1 MSRNMKRESIIE
13 RNELR
18 DLSLAEL
25 EFPKVL
31 QRVARYC
38 VTESAAEHIAA
49 LLPTPDISALHLDLD
64 AVQELVD
71 ILMSGEDVPLA
82 SLSDTHN
89 EFKKLG
95 VEGAF
100 LQPDELLRVK
110 DVLFTARRVE
120 AFVGGRE
127 DCDALQSITEHLYVN
142 RLLEKHIH
150 DTVDEHGAIKDT
162 ASRELGNIRRNIIN
176 TSARLRGRLQKMLK
190 KVSDESLSQD
200 EYITQREGRF
210 VLPMKAENKRSIP
223 GIIHGVSQS
232 GQTVFVEPAET
243 YELNNEL
250 SLLYSEERREIERI
264 LRVLTEELRADRVR
278 VQATQQVLVHCDSLR
293 ARALYAN
300 NIGGIKPTIVG
311 DDGEI
316 ELTSVKHPL
325 LLEKAEQEVV
335 PLSIRFDSEKLGH
348 LISGPNAGGKTV
360 ALKCIGLSVAMA
372 LSGVFPSGM
381 LVTPYRDVYT
391 SIGDHQS
398 IENDLSTF
406 SSQIARLRD
415 VLQCAGPDSLV
426 LVDEICSGT
435 DPQEGAALSVG
446 IMESLLTRRSGFV
459 VTTHQSA
466 LKSYGLTRE
475 GISNASMEFD
485 AEKLQPTYR
494 FLEGV
499 PGNSYAFY
507 LAESM
512 GISTTVMKVAREYL
526 GDSHQSLEQ
535 SIEVIQRHRQA
546 IEQEFEAA
554 RKAQR
559 MAEQAQKQYEEK
571 FSAFRI
577 KYKELMRVAREEAA
591 EVVDNANKLVENTI
605 REVREDKKPPGEIK
619 KAFDAERAS
628 LRKQASAKKKE
639 QRTEQVTYKA
649 GDAVVL
655 EGFNTVGEV
664 LSLDEDGKHAVVE
677 FDSVKFRTET
687 SQLQKSA
694 KTSKKKPRRTQEDF
708 VIGDANSRLDVRGQY
723 PQDAELEVEN
733 RIAESLMSNTHEL
746 TVVHGK
752 GTGAL
757 RKAIHSLLR
766 QHPAVQHYREGELNE
781 GGAGVTIVTL
791 R

>member
-1 MSRNMKRESIIE
+1 MSRNMDSDTTIDQHH
-13 RNELR
+13 LR
-18 DLSLAEL
+18 DVSLAEL
-25 EFPKVL
+25 ELPKVL
-31 QRVARYC
+31 QRVASYC
-38 VTESAAEHIAA
+38 VTESAAEAVA
-49 LLPTPDISALHLDLD
+49 SLLPEKNLRALQLDLD
-64 AVQELVD
+64 AIQE
-71 ILMSGEDVPLA
+71 IKDVLLADDDLPLE
-82 SLSDTHN
+82 SLSDTHH
-89 EFKKLG
+89 EFKKLNI
-95 VEGAF
+95 EGAF
-100 LQPDELLRVK
+100 LQPSELLRIK
-110 DVLFTARRVE
+110 DVLFTSRRVE
-120 AFVGGRE
+120 AFVAKHDQAE
-127 DCDALQSITEHLYVN
+127 ALHEITSHLYVN

-176 TSARLRGRLQKMLK
+176 TSSRLRGRLQKMLK
-190 KVSDESLSQD
+190 RVSEESLSQD

-264 LRVLTEELRADRVR
+264 LRVLTEELRADRVK
-278 VQATQQVLVHCDSLR
+278 VQATQQVLQHCDTLR
-293 ARALYAN
+293 ARALYAVK
-300 NIGGIKPTIVG
+300 IGGIQPRILP
-311 DDGEI
+311 DSGEI
-316 ELTSVKHPL
+316 ELVNVKHPL
-325 LLEKAEQEVV
+325 LLEKSDSDVV
-335 PLSIRFDSEKLGH
+335 PLSIRFDDEKLGH

-381 LVTPYRDVYT
+381 LITPFKDVYT

-415 VLQCAGPDSLV
+415 VLQWAGPDSLV

-446 IMESLLTRRSGFV
+446 VMESLLTRKAGFV

-485 AEKLQPTYR
+485 SEKLHPTYR

-507 LAESM
+507 LAENM
-512 GISTTVMKVAREYL
+512 GVSSTVMAVAREYL
-526 GDSHQSLEQ
+526 GDSHQSLEE
-535 SIEVIQRHRQA
+535 SIEIIQRHRQN
-546 IEQEFEAA
+546 IEQELSDA

-559 MAEQAQKQYEEK
+559 KAEQAQKQYEEK
-571 FSAFRI
+571 FSSFRI

-591 EVVDNANKLVENTI
+591 AIVDDANKLVEKTI
-605 REVREDKKPPGEIK
+605 REVREDKRAPGEIK
-619 KAFDAERAS
+619 KEFDAKRQN
-628 LRKQASAKKKE
+628 LHKKAAAQKKVVKRE
-639 QRTEQVTYKA
+639 AVELQA

-655 EGFNTVGEV
+655 EGFNTVGEI
-664 LSLDEDGKHAVVE
+664 LSLDEGGKHAVVE

-687 SQLQKSA
+687 AKLQKSQ
-694 KTSKKKPRRTQEDF
+694 KSVNKSKRRSQEDF
-708 VIGDANSRLDVRGQY
+708 VIGDANSRMDVRGQF
-723 PQDAELEVEN
+723 PQDAELQVEN
-733 RIAESLMSNTHEL
+733 RIAESLMSNVHEL

-757 RKAIHSLLR
+757 RKAIHSMLR
-766 QHPAVQHYREGELNE
+766 QHPAVDSFRDGELSE
-781 GGAGVTIVTL
+781 GGSGVTIVTL
-791 R
+791 Q